1 MTAVL
6 KPSPS
11 KATFR
16 KTVSPPAVAPVSN
29 GETAQQESSADKV
42 FRGII
47 RGLYDGQYV
56 PGQRLV
62 ETDLTRSFGVSRGSV
77 REALNRLTAEGVVLL
92 NLHRGAHI
100 RSLTREEAFEI
111 ADLLEVLIG
120 LSARLAA
127 KRIDLPGH
135 RALLRSSVT
144 ALVENERRA
153 AFFEFVLA
161 RNAFYKTL
169 LQISGSN
176 ELKRVLSSVQV
187 NLVRIQSR
195 VFEVGSGRESLRLND
210 YRAIAGA
217 VQAGDARRAE
227 AAARR
232 HVRYVR
238 ALLSRLPRQ
247 AYPVAGLDNGGN
259 RSNATSNH

>member
-1 MTAVL
+1 M
-6 KPSPS
+6 
-11 KATFR
+11 
-16 KTVSPPAVAPVSN
+16 SPPAVVPVRN
-29 GETAQQESSADKV
+29 GETARQESSADKV

-77 REALNRLTAEGVVLL
+77 REALNRLTAEGVVSL

-127 KRIDLPGH
+127 KRIDMPGH
-135 RALLRSSVT
+135 RALLRSSIT
-144 ALVENERRA
+144 ALVETERRS
-153 AFFEFVLA
+153 AFYEFVLA

-169 LQISGSN
+169 LQISGSK

-195 VFEVGSGRESLRLND
+195 AFEAGSGRESLRLKD
-210 YRAIAGA
+210 YRTIADA

-227 AAARR
+227 AVARR
-232 HVRYVR
+232 HVRHVR
-238 ALLSRLPRQ
+238 DLLSSLPRQ
-247 AYPVAGLDNGGN
+247 TYPAACQGWGESNTN
-259 RSNATSNH
+259 RQSTCKKAARPME